1 MIAQQDIIDLSVGQP
16 DFPTPDAIKAAGKRA
31 IDENYTRYTPQPGF
45 QDLREAIVRKFE
57 RENGFCVSPEQVVV
71 SCGAKHSLFNAI
83 HSIVRPGDE
92 VIILTPHWYAYP
104 IQVRHAG
111 GRPVLVP
118 TREEDGF
125 QPRID
130 AIRAAVTPATRALIL
145 NTPCNPTGAVYDR
158 QRLIALAELAVEH
171 DLWVI
176 SDEVYETIVF
186 DGARHVSI
194 ASLGERIARRT
205 ITVNSVSKTH
215 SMTGWRIGYAAMPA
229 EIAAAATELQSFST
243 SGPCALSQ
251 RAALAALTEEPAHVE
266 AMRLEYAN
274 RRRYVLQ
281 RLAALPELRFSAP
294 QGTFYLFLN
303 ISAFCGRTLA
313 GRPVGGSE
321 DFAKLLLET
330 AGVKVIPGLSF
341 GSDQHVR
348 LSFAASL
355 EAIEEGMN
363 RIERLIGS
371 GDLRPPPSDL

>member
-1 MIAQQDIIDLSVGQP
+1 MIGKHEIVDLSVGQP

-57 RENGFCVSPEQVVV
+57 RENGFRVSPEQVVV

-83 HSIVRPGDE
+83 HLIVRPGDE
-92 VIILTPHWYAYP
+92 VIVLTPHWYAYP

-111 GRPVLVP
+111 GRPVLVA
-118 TREEDGF
+118 TRQEDGF

-130 AIRAAVTPATRALIL
+130 AVRAAVTPATRGMIL

-158 QRLIALAELAVEH
+158 QRLSALAELAVEH

-186 DGARHVSI
+186 DGSRHVSI
-194 ASLGERIARRT
+194 ASLGEPIARRT

-229 EIAAAATELQSFST
+229 QIAAAATELQSFST
-243 SGPCALSQ
+243 SGPCAISQ

-281 RLAALPELRFSAP
+281 RLVALPELRFSMP

-303 ISAFCGRTLA
+303 ISAFCGRSLA
-313 GRPVGGSE
+313 GRTINGSE
-321 DFAKLLLET
+321 DFAKVLLET

-348 LSFAASL
+348 LSFATSM
-355 EAIEEGMN
+355 ETIDEGMN
-363 RIERLIGS
+363 RIERLIRS
-371 GDLRPPPSDL
+371 GDL